1 MNRYDQTLK
10 SLNLNPGDKL
20 MMQEKQN
27 KEKLVPK
34 WLGPNIVIESHPDF
48 PNLTILKNN
57 KPVTL
62 HRNLFKKF
70 HERN

>member
-1 MNRYDQTLK
+1 
-10 SLNLNPGDKL
+10 
-20 MMQEKQN
+20 MMQEEQSKG
-27 KEKLVPK
+27 KLEPK
-34 WLGPNIVIESHPDF
+34 WLEPYIVIESHADS
-48 PNLTILKNN
+48 PNLTIIKKN